1 VNVLL
6 DYFFPITVIEPT
18 PQASTAFL
26 KQVCIV
32 CKKKS
37 GGTDGVITACTSNAD
52 VAALTDNTEAAQLFD
67 AGMNK
72 VYVLIN
78 EDLDLHTILAGVD
91 DFFTLLISSDFD
103 DTAVGTL
110 DVGTFKGVVGV
121 QSADDTVFLP
131 AQAAIERRAA
141 FFTDAS
147 ADKAQNMFYAFGKL
161 LSNALDWL
169 NQQYITMPK
178 DDGINNLGDADSLFD
193 NKISFTLTDQEF
205 GKRLALFA
213 CGGKAIVEPYILAN
227 LSLDLQSTA
236 LQYVSGNMPSFTV
249 KHASLIEDEL
259 KKVIQGYVDRGWL
272 SGGTVAVT
280 LGDNQNFVAAAN
292 MDIPEP
298 TALWRILGE
307 MREEA

>member
-1 VNVLL
+1 MNILL

-32 CKKKS
+32 AKKNG
-37 GGTDGVITACTSNAD
+37 GGTDGTITACTSMTA
-52 VAALTDNTEAAQLFD
+52 VGVITDNLEAQKLFD
-67 AGMNK
+67 AGMQK

-91 DFFTLLISSDFD
+91 DFFTLLISSDFNSTD
-103 DTAVGTL
+103 VGSL
-110 DVGTFKGVVGV
+110 NVGTFKGVIGV
-121 QSADDTVFLP
+121 SDTDADTFLP

-141 FFTDAS
+141 FFTTS
-147 ADKAQNMFYAFGKL
+147 GNKAKNMFYAFGKL
-161 LSNALDWL
+161 LSNLSDWL
-169 NQQYITMPK
+169 NQQYVSMPE
-178 DDGINNLGDADSLFD
+178 DDGINNVGDADSLFD
-193 NKISFTLTDQEF
+193 DKISFVLTDQEF

-213 CGGKAIVEPYILAN
+213 CGGKAIVAPYILAN
-227 LSLDLQSTA
+227 LSLDLQSKA
-236 LQYVSGNMPSFTV
+236 LQFVSGNMPSFTI
-249 KHASLIEDEL
+249 KNASLIEDEL

-272 SGGTVAVT
+272 VSGTVAVT
-280 LGDNQNFVAAAN
+280 LGDNDNFVATAN

-307 MREEA
+307 MRQV